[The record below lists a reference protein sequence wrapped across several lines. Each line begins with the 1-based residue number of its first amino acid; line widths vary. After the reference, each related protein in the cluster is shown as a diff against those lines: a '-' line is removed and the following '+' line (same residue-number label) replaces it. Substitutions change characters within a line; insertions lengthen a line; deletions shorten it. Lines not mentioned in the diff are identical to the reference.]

1 MSNRSKM
8 RDFNKL
14 QRTIHSFSN
23 GEAKI
28 LSFDDELT
36 KFEVELNIKDGLYK
50 DGIFTFEVEFVD
62 NYPIHSPSVRFT
74 SQILHPNIG
83 DGYDNG
89 VVCLNLLSDDW
100 HANDLE
106 DVVQGMLFLVKN
118 PSLDDALN
126 PLFCDIEEVSIIPND
141 ERLDECKPDVNCTRT
156 FSELVRRSL
165 EGMEI
170 EGVKFRRNPGL
181 LLKDKVACPLDTENH
196 NLNSTLNSHADWYL
210 L

>member
-83 DGYDNG
+83 DGYDSG

-126 PLFCDIEEVSIIPND
+126 PLFCDIEETNINRMLIVLEHFPNLYD
-141 ERLDECKPDVNCTRT
+141 D
-156 FSELVRRSL
+156 L

-181 LLKDKVACPLDTENH
+181 LLKDKIACSLDTEKN
-196 NLNSTLNSHADWYL
+196 NLNSTLNSHAD
-210 L
+210 